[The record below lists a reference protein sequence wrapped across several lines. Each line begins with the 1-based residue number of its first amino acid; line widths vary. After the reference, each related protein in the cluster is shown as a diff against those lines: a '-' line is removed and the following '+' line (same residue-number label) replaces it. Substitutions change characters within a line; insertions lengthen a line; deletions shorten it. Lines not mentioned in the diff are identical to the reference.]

1 MSTPARGTFRFVN
14 WTLRP
19 DRDDDAPPV
28 TYAFRC
34 LTLTG
39 NDTECEARSEPSTD
53 PTEPQTWAFGHLREH
68 PEHTSY
74 AEVIE
79 RPWVMWREGPA

>member
-1 MSTPARGTFRFVN
+1 MTPPANRVFRFVN
-14 WTLRP
+14 WRLRS
-19 DRDDDAPPV
+19 DQDDDAPPV
-28 TYAFRC
+28 RLKFRC

-39 NDTECEARSEPSTD
+39 DDTECGAESEALTD
-53 PTEPQTWAFGHLREH
+53 AQEAQRWTFQHLREY
-68 PEHTSY
+68 PDHTSY